1 MKTLFQNPKLLMLGL
16 VALMALAMLAGYQ
29 PAHAELMLA
38 GVGGLPMVM
47 GHTERLEAGQAEF
60 KRLLLANLD
69 SVEEFKTKYDS
80 RLDTL
85 SDEVHEVAKAV
96 ADNLLKLQ
104 RPDMGGGDSAGF
116 SSEDRQYKQVF
127 MGWLRSGR
135 EADLQIKSMSAGSDP
150 DGGYAVPRQLDSL
163 LTKVLRE
170 INPMR
175 QLARVVQAESG
186 DFSMVHSIGGTAS
199 SWVGEIDPIGDTDAP
214 QFQLIKPVIGTI
226 YAQPAI
232 TQNLL
237 EDNAFDLENWLLAEL
252 AEAFGEGE
260 GTAFITGSGV
270 NRPTGILTYDT
281 TNEADG
287 VRDAKKLQ
295 YVASGASG
303 GWAATAPSDKL
314 VKLVHSLKPRYR
326 AGAAWLM
333 NTNTLEAVRG
343 MKTSTGDY
351 LWKLPDQ
358 AQQIGATGTLLGYPV
373 YECEDMPD
381 IAANSLSIAF
391 GNFQAGYT
399 IVDRSSRMVR
409 DPFTL
414 KPYTRFYTTRRV
426 GGAVRD
432 SRAIKLMR
440 FSAS

>member
-116 SSEDRQYKQVF
+116 SSEDRQHKQAFV
-127 MGWLRSGR
+127 GWLRSGR
-135 EADLQIKSMSAGSDP
+135 EADLQTKSMSATSDP
-150 DGGYAVPRQLDSL
+150 EGGYAVPRQLDSL

-186 DFSMVHSIGGTAS
+186 DFSMVHSIGGTAYD
-199 SWVGEIDPIGDTDAP
+199 WVGEIAPIGDTDAP
-214 QFQLIKPVIGTI
+214 QFQLIKPTIGI
-226 YAQPAI
+226 LYAQPAI
-232 TQNLL
+232 TQTLL
-237 EDNAFDLENWLLAEL
+237 EDASFDLENWLLEEL

-260 GTAFITGSGV
+260 GTAFITGNGV
-270 NRPTGILTYDT
+270 NKPTGLLTYDT
-281 TNEADG
+281 TNQADG
-287 VRDAKKLQ
+287 VRDANKLQ

-303 GWAATAPSDKL
+303 GWAAVAPGDKL
-314 VKLVHSLKPRYR
+314 VSLVHALKPRYR

-333 NTNTLEAVRG
+333 NSNTLAEVRQF
-343 MKTSTGDY
+343 KTSSGDY
-351 LWKLPDQ
+351 LWKIPNE
-358 AQQIGATGTLLGYPV
+358 AQQIGATGTLLGFPV
-373 YECEDMPD
+373 HTCEDMPD
-381 IAANSLSIAF
+381 IAASSLSIAF

-399 IVDRSSRMVR
+399 IVDRSSRMIR
-409 DPFTL
+409 DALTL
-414 KPYTRFYTTRRV
+414 KPYVRYYTTRRV

-432 SRAIKLMR
+432 TRAIKLMK